1 MPETK
6 QLIVPSENEVWRNKD
21 NFYVVKGGSMLQVCF
36 NFDIDIEVA
45 PDKIRA
51 ICTTILEEYFQRCS
65 AKDIANGIA
74 DWSFVNE
81 HWHLHMLKMYR
92 EKAVKTLAALG
103 KCMVLLEGAIDAK
116 SVNT

>member
-6 QLIVPSENEVWRNKD
+6 QVIVPSENEVWRHKD
-21 NFYVVKGGSMLQVCF
+21 NFYVVKGDIMVQVCF

-51 ICTTILEEYFQRCS
+51 IHNNIRRISSTMSCRNI
-65 AKDIANGIA
+65 ADGIAN
-74 DWSFVNE
+74 WSFVNE
-81 HWHLHMLKMYR
+81 HWHFHLLKMYR
-92 EKAVKTLAALG
+92 EKAVKTLAALD
-103 KCMVLLEGAIDAK
+103 KCMVFLEGVIDAK